1 MAPSPTRFTL
11 SREKHCETGI
21 DYLYDNEDSVCG
33 LIYNNTP
40 YYFKKNLQGD
50 VIQIV
55 NETGLPV
62 ANYSYDAWGVCTVT
76 SDNTATDDFV
86 GIAAINPI
94 RYRGYYYD
102 TETKIYYVSSRYYN
116 PYIGRF
122 INSDETLYLGFNEPS
137 LGFNLFSYCFNSV
150 SNYSDP
156 MGTSPIQILLAA
168 IFGLVGYAIGDHIA
182 RGCGLSPSGRGSW
195 KYWILRSAVAIGG
208 AALGWFAGSLVIKLA
223 VDFIAKNP
231 RILLSLAVK
240 KGAPLIINILW
251 VLGINPLSMMDKS
264 LMMGFLNDFFNK
276 TKLTL
281 PSSWAESLVE
291 IANKFGLHVELHS
304 PHLGNA
310 WCFPHLKINNLHVR
324 ISEEVFSLIKKLL
337 EGG

>member
-1 MAPSPTRFTL
+1 
-11 SREKHCETGI
+11 
-21 DYLYDNEDSVCG
+21 
-33 LIYNNTP
+33 
-40 YYFKKNLQGD
+40 
-50 VIQIV
+50 
-55 NETGLPV
+55 
-62 ANYSYDAWGVCTVT
+62 
-76 SDNTATDDFV
+76 
-86 GIAAINPI
+86 
-94 RYRGYYYD
+94 
-102 TETKIYYVSSRYYN
+102 
-116 PYIGRF
+116 
-122 INSDETLYLGFNEPS
+122 
-137 LGFNLFSYCFNSV
+137 
-150 SNYSDP
+150 

-231 RILLSLAVK
+231 RILLSLAAK